1 MHIAII
7 GGTGKEGRGLALRWA
22 HAGHE
27 VTIGSRSAE
36 RAHKEAHA
44 LSEELALID
53 SPGRVAGADNA
64 TAVAAADLAVLSVP
78 YSAHAAT
85 LEPLRAALAG
95 KILIDIT
102 VPLKPPKVRKVHLP
116 AGQSAALEAQALL
129 GDDVRV
135 VAALHHIS
143 SVHLSDLDHE
153 FDCDVL
159 VCGHK
164 EARAQVVELIAD
176 LRVRALDAGPL
187 ANSIALESLTP
198 VLLYLN
204 RHYKGRGCGLR
215 ITGLPG
221 LPGLPDDE

>member
-1 MHIAII
+1 MRIAII

-22 HAGHE
+22 HAGHQ

-36 RAHKEAHA
+36 RGVEGAAA
-44 LSEELALID
+44 LSETLAQAG
-53 SPGRVAGADNA
+53 SEARVAGADNA
-64 TAVAAADLAVLSVP
+64 AAVAQAEVAVLSVP
-78 YSAHAAT
+78 YGAHKAT
-85 LEPLRAALAG
+85 LESLRDALAG

-116 AGQSAALEAQALL
+116 DGQAAALEAQALL
-129 GDDVRV
+129 GEDARV

-143 SVHLSDLDHE
+143 SVHLADLEHE

-164 EARAQVVELIAD
+164 EARAEVIPLIAD
-176 LRVRALDAGPL
+176 LGLRALDAGPL
-187 ANSIALESLTP
+187 ANAVALESLTP
-198 VLLYLN
+198 VLLHLN

-215 ITGLPG
+215 ITGLP
-221 LPGLPDDE
+221 E

>member
-36 RAHKEAHA
+36 RAVEGARA
-44 LSEELALID
+44 LTETLAQAG
-53 SPGRVAGADNA
+53 SQGRVAGADNA
-64 TAVAAADLAVLSVP
+64 AAVAAADLAVLSVP

-85 LEPLRAALAG
+85 LEPLRATLAG

-116 AGQSAALEAQALL
+116 EGQSAALEAQAVL
-129 GDDVRV
+129 GEDVRV

-143 SVHLSDLDHE
+143 SVHLSDLNHT

-164 EARAQVVELIAD
+164 EARAQVVKLIAD
-176 LRVRALDAGPL
+176 LGLRALDAGPL
-187 ANSIALESLTP
+187 QNSIALESLTP
-198 VLLYLN
+198 VLLHLN
-204 RHYKGRGCGLR
+204 RHYKSRGCGLR
-215 ITGLPG
+215 ITGLP
-221 LPGLPDDE
+221 DTAE